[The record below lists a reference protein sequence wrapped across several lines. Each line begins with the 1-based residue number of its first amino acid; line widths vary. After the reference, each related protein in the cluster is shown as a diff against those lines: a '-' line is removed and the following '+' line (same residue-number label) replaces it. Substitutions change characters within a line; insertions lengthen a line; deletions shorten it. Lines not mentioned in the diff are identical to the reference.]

1 MNRIVEQQAESA
13 KAVWDLKKVRI
24 NRFLQNIWANS
35 GMVVVYVVMFIA
47 CSVFV
52 PYFFTLRNMIGLALS
67 ITTIGMIACTMMF
80 ILAAGDL
87 DLSVGSIVA
96 FSGIIAATVIN
107 QTGDVYIGALA
118 GVIGGGA
125 VGLLNGTLIAV
136 FNLNPLICTLATM
149 QIVRGGAMIV
159 SDGIAIG
166 ITIPEFFALG
176 NESVFGIPNPIW
188 ITILIFIVFGILLNS
203 TSYGKNILAIGGN
216 KEASRLAGINVSR
229 MKNAAF
235 TLQGVVCGIAG
246 VILSSRMTSG
256 QPNVGLGL
264 ELDVIA
270 ACVLGGVSL
279 LGGIATIEGLLAGV
293 LIMGTVQNVLN
304 LLNVETFY
312 QYVVRGA
319 ILIIAILLDQF
330 KQRNQSAVMR

>member
-1 MNRIVEQQAESA
+1 MNRTVEQHAGSEA
-13 KAVWDLKKVRI
+13 AAWDLRKLRI

-52 PYFFTLRNMIGLALS
+52 PYFFTMRNMIGLALS

-166 ITIPEFFALG
+166 ITVPEFFALG

-216 KEASRLAGINVSR
+216 KEASRLAGIHVSR

-235 TLQGVVCGIAG
+235 TLQGFVCGIAG

-256 QPNVGLGL
+256 QPNVALGL

-319 ILIIAILLDQF
+319 ILIIAVLLDQF